1 ACCAGHDERAR
12 AGLPARPGAAAG
24 LTRPARGHR
33 TPMGGIGVLV
43 TRLERMRALDPVSDR
58 LRDLVLTVQS
68 NQRLRDALRGV
79 WLGHPLH
86 PALVHAPIGAWL
98 SAALLDAMAG
108 QEKAATTLVAAGTA
122 AALPSATTGAADWSA
137 LSREQRRVGLVHAWA
152 NLAAVGLYGASLA
165 ARLRGNHRAGRRL
178 GYVGLGVAGA
188 GAYLGGHLSFT

>member
-1 ACCAGHDERAR
+1 
-12 AGLPARPGAAAG
+12 
-24 LTRPARGHR
+24 
-33 TPMGGIGVLV
+33 MGGIGVLV

-137 LSREQRRVGLVHAWA
+137 LSREQQRVGLVHAGA

-188 GAYLGGHLSFT
+188 GAYLGGHLSFTQAALRGPDRPTSATPTASQTAASTSSRPSG